1 MSSFDFEKPVIF
13 FKFKLSSL
21 MGILQQLLIEL
32 LFGHFLSF
40 LLHFFLLDL
49 LVEVLFLQI
58 LVVLGPVMVTLILSN
73 DKSDPRTVLGLL
85 ERRVLPVVSLLSSLH
100 LSNSFTINIIKLH

>member
-32 LFGHFLSF
+32 LIGQFLSL
-40 LLHFFLLDL
+40 LLHFFLLNL
-49 LVEVLFLQI
+49 LVEVLFLHL
-58 LVVLGPVMVTLILSN
+58 LVVLGPFVIVLILPN
-73 DKSDPRTVLGLL
+73 DKSDP
-85 ERRVLPVVSLLSSLH
+85 
-100 LSNSFTINIIKLH
+100 